1 MSTTAAA
8 AATTTV
14 TTETNMKT
22 LLTDAETV
30 VAERAL
36 NSTAKERIFFM
47 LM

>member
-1 MSTTAAA
+1 
-8 AATTTV
+8 
-14 TTETNMKT
+14 MKT

-30 VAERAL
+30 MAENERAL